1 MPRTILKCAR
11 CKSECGTS
19 PNGLCESCSAT
30 RHVNDNDQPSPN
42 AVAFSDLALAMQVD
56 EDVLLQ
62 RLAKIL
68 CREIPT
74 QVTQTKVEGNPMHW
88 EQRIANYV
96 RETGFPKVC
105 S

>member
-1 MPRTILKCAR
+1 MPRMILKCQR

-30 RHVNDNDQPSPN
+30 RHVNDNGQPSPN
-42 AVAFSDLALAMQVD
+42 AIAFSDLALAMQVD

-68 CREIPT
+68 GKRDADAGASDE
-74 QVTQTKVEGNPMHW
+74 VG
-88 EQRIANYV
+88 
-96 RETGFPKVC
+96 G
-105 S
+105 